1 MCIRDSICVDDLC
14 DEDGGYLERLK
25 ADLEEFVEAVGVT
38 VGISD
43 AFTDLLKVRL
53 YYDQAFAALVG
64 SEFKT
69 QDSRCYVF
77 QDYAFM
83 KLVLNAIGDL
93 PLEMYFTDGMKRLV
107 EHDREANV
115 SYIETLRCY
124 LANSM
129 SIAKTA
135 KALFI
140 HRSTLLDRIGR
151 IERELGCDL
160 KNPDE
165 RLRIEILLKA
175 QQIYDA
181 MGS

>member
-1 MCIRDSICVDDLC
+1 
-14 DEDGGYLERLK
+14 
-25 ADLEEFVEAVGVT
+25 
-38 VGISD
+38 
-43 AFTDLLKVRL
+43 
-53 YYDQAFAALVG
+53 
-64 SEFKT
+64 
-69 QDSRCYVF
+69 
-77 QDYAFM
+77 M

>member
-1 MCIRDSICVDDLC
+1 MNDGTATYKDKYDVDKIDVWHC
-14 DEDGGYLERLK
+14 SCRIEQ
-25 ADLEEFVEAVGVT
+25 EAC
-38 VGISD
+38 
-43 AFTDLLKVRL
+43 
-53 YYDQAFAALVG
+53 
-64 SEFKT
+64 E
-69 QDSRCYVF
+69 
-77 QDYAFM
+77 
-83 KLVLNAIGDL
+83 
-93 PLEMYFTDGMKRLV
+93 YFTDGMKRLV